1 MYRYSDKVLYNSSNN
16 KNIIDYYNT
25 SDCNCQSNTRAVQV
39 LDGSQQKDDFVK
51 LITATVY

>member
-1 MYRYSDKVLYNSSNN
+1 MYRYSDKVLYNNSNN
-16 KNIIDYYNT
+16 KNIINYYNT
-25 SDCNCQSNTRAVQV
+25 SDCNCQSSTRAVQV